1 MVSAPPA
8 SAADGAFLCRRG
20 DPFVMWRYIVKRVL
34 WLVVIL
40 LCVAVVIFGILWVVP
55 GNPAQIV
62 LGSGATQADIERQMA
77 IMGLDKPFL
86 VQLGTY
92 LSDVFLHFNFGESY
106 IYGTPVIEEFA
117 ARLPRTL
124 GLGLLSMALNVLIG
138 IPLGVNAAIHRN
150 SFQDQGLLIA
160 AMVFISVPQFFLAL
174 LMVSLFAVV
183 LGWLP
188 PYGIGGWEYWILPVL
203 ANSLSGIAMNAR
215 QTRSAVLETIRSDFV
230 TTARAKGL
238 AERVVIYKHML
249 PNALIPVVNALGMQ
263 LAAVVGGTVVIE
275 QVFAF
280 PGIGEYLL
288 TGMSSRDYPVVRGSV
303 LILAMFSAVI
313 ALLVDLFYGYLDPR
327 IKAQYVNYAAK
338 KKVKKDEG

>member
-1 MVSAPPA
+1 
-8 SAADGAFLCRRG
+8 
-20 DPFVMWRYIVKRVL
+20 MWRYIVKRIL

-92 LSDVFLHFNFGESY
+92 LSDVFLHFDFGESY

-124 GLGLLSMALNVLIG
+124 GLGLISMVLNVAIG

-160 AMVFISVPQFFLAL
+160 AMIFISVPQFWLAL
-174 LMVSLFAVV
+174 MMVSVFSVK

-188 PYGIGGWEYWILPVL
+188 PYGIGGWQYWVLPVL

-263 LAAVVGGTVVIE
+263 LAMVVGGTVVIE

-288 TGMSSRDYPVVRGSV
+288 TGMSSRDYPVIRGSV

-313 ALLVDLFYGYLDPR
+313 TLLVDLFYGYLDPR

-338 KKVKKDEG
+338 KKVKKNES